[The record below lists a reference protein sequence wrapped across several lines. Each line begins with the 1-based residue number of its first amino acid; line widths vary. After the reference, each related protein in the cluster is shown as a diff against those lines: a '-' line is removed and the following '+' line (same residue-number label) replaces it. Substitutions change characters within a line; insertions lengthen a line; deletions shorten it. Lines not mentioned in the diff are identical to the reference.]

1 MKTPYAIGLMAAAVL
16 ITVAIEETR
25 IASLRA
31 ELQKQPAPQ
40 ANASPAIAAKTE
52 SANDAHAPPVRTKNR
67 SEAKAA
73 DAPKPAAPDTDDE
86 SFAKTAR
93 KMWENPAGKSMMN
106 QGVKMAVAMMYED
119 FIGSLDLNKEE
130 TDYFKTLLGKEM
142 ADQQELGMKM
152 LGATPEEQKA
162 ISEDLI
168 QRGKDAEEEIRKF
181 LNSDEDFEKYTEYKK
196 RLPERQQLDGIR
208 STMSAK
214 GVPLDP
220 ETETRLLDA
229 MYQVRTNS
237 KAPDLSGP
245 AGFEEMAKGNMVE
258 TFEKSWAT
266 QQETLKAE
274 AGKILNEAQ
283 MAAFQEHQQQLK
295 EMQLMG
301 LKMAEKMMPGIKEG
315 SK

>member
-1 MKTPYAIGLMAAAVL
+1 MAAAVL

-31 ELQKQPAPQ
+31 ELQKQPVPR

-52 SANDAHAPPVRTKNR
+52 STNDTPAPPVRTKNR
-67 SEAKAA
+67 SEAKPA
-73 DAPKPAAPDTDDE
+73 DTPKPAPEPEDE

-106 QGVKMAVAMMYED
+106 QGVKMAVAMMYDD
-119 FIGSLDLNKEE
+119 FITGLDLNKEE

-162 ISEDLI
+162 LGEELI
-168 QRGKDAEEEIRKF
+168 QRGKDAEAEIRKF
-181 LNSDEDFEKYTEYKK
+181 LNSDEDFEKYTEYKN

-229 MYQVRTNS
+229 MYQARTNS

-301 LKMAEKMMPGIKEG
+301 LKMAEKMMPGTKEK